1 MKETYDGASI
11 LIVDDDDIDAMSI
24 ERSVKRL
31 KLSIPIHRARNGLQA
46 LEILRDGH
54 TIKHPYII
62 LLDLN
67 MPIMGGVQF
76 LQKIRKDDALKRS
89 IVFVLTTSSA
99 DEDRV
104 AAYNE
109 NVAGY
114 IVKTDA
120 KDGLNNI
127 IKMLDQYWG
136 VVLLPK

>member
-1 MKETYDGASI
+1 MDEIYDDVSI
-11 LIVDDDDIDAMSI
+11 LLVDDDDIDAMAI
-24 ERSVKRL
+24 ERCVSRL
-31 KLSIPIHRARNGLQA
+31 KLSITIYRARNGLQA
-46 LEILRDGH
+46 LDMLRDGH

-67 MPIMGGVQF
+67 MPVMGGVPF
-76 LQKIRKDDALKRS
+76 LHKLRGDDALKRS

-109 NVAGY
+109 NIAGY

-120 KDGLNNI
+120 KEGMNNI
-127 IKMLDQYWG
+127 IKMLDSYSDI
-136 VVLLPK
+136 VLLPK

>member
-1 MKETYDGASI
+1 MDETYDDISI
-11 LIVDDDDIDAMSI
+11 LLVDDDDIDAMAV
-24 ERSVKRL
+24 ERCVCKL
-31 KLSIPIHRARNGLQA
+31 KLSITIYRARNGLQA
-46 LEILRDGH
+46 LEMLRDGQ

-76 LQKIRKDDALKRS
+76 LHKLREDETLKRS
-89 IVFVLTTSSA
+89 IVFVLTTSSV

-127 IKMLDQYWG
+127 IKMLDCYSDI
-136 VVLLPK
+136 VLLPE